1 MDPAMSDVPDAAIGV
16 ADLDLAHRPPG
27 IYLVWPVSHPV
38 AGLVTPAMNRRAL
51 QIQAKEIRHIGV
63 TARPWT
69 KPLRAKGMRVGG
81 GRLSGCRA
89 SIFTDLSLD
98 RQRPGVQAG
107 NRQNTGRIRH
117 DRPPTRRGHL
127 EVRKPRLGYWPC
139 MTRACSGWAGT
150 ATSPK
155 GSAGQG
161 AAPPE
166 WGVSTVS
173 ATRLQD
179 ASCDTTNSRT
189 DGASSRGGGVR
200 CRVLSGLV
208 CRCNWD
214 GMQKARGSNPLSST
228 TGQRPSQRSTEPGSS
243 PPRSRFAAIRCL
255 SGEAAQGD

>member
-1 MDPAMSDVPDAAIGV
+1 
-16 ADLDLAHRPPG
+16 
-27 IYLVWPVSHPV
+27 
-38 AGLVTPAMNRRAL
+38 MNRRAL

-89 SIFTDLSLD
+89 SLFTDLSLD

-161 AAPPE
+161 AAPPAPARSACSASDTNPTTHRRARPCGLPWQHRSGPWPGSE
-166 WGVSTVS
+166 QPAAPRLAAAGHANSHRRLAQPVSTAPS
-173 ATRLQD
+173 RSQD
-179 ASCDTTNSRT
+179 YNVA
-189 DGASSRGGGVR
+189 
-200 CRVLSGLV
+200 LV
-208 CRCNWD
+208 
-214 GMQKARGSNPLSST
+214 
-228 TGQRPSQRSTEPGSS
+228 
-243 PPRSRFAAIRCL
+243 
-255 SGEAAQGD
+255 